1 MIKHLLTDIIIVGTA
16 MFLIGTWLS
25 SHHSHKIITGNHPEH
40 KVREFLIY
48 TCVGIALI
56 TVGSNIIKASDG
68 GSTITMDTSDNV
80 SITGDLTIAGD
91 DIIIGGSDEI
101 YYFLIISIV
110 LFSRDNHIE
119 PIKGNFVYF

>member
-56 TVGSNIIKASDG
+56 TVGSNMMTDG
-68 GSTITMDTSDNV
+68 
-80 SITGDLTIAGD
+80 
-91 DIIIGGSDEI
+91 
-101 YYFLIISIV
+101 LI
-110 LFSRDNHIE
+110 SRLKRNA
-119 PIKGNFVYF
+119 

>member
-1 MIKHLLTDIIIVGTA
+1 MIMIKHLLTDIIIVGTA

-56 TVGSNIIKASDG
+56 TVGSNMMTDG
-68 GSTITMDTSDNV
+68 
-80 SITGDLTIAGD
+80 
-91 DIIIGGSDEI
+91 
-101 YYFLIISIV
+101 LI
-110 LFSRDNHIE
+110 SRLKRNA
-119 PIKGNFVYF
+119 

>member
-1 MIKHLLTDIIIVGTA
+1 VIMIKHLLTDIIIVGTA

-56 TVGSNIIKASDG
+56 TVGSNMMTDG
-68 GSTITMDTSDNV
+68 
-80 SITGDLTIAGD
+80 
-91 DIIIGGSDEI
+91 
-101 YYFLIISIV
+101 LI
-110 LFSRDNHIE
+110 SRLKRNA
-119 PIKGNFVYF
+119 